1 MAASEAK
8 VIELENKLN
17 EMIKKLNAIEEG
29 TTRMSKHIEFIEGVY
44 GKVSAPMYWICN
56 KINRLRGEIKD
67 TAPVQPFDLINKTNN
82 TKLNRLYTTTDDIN
96 KNKKIDVSEQD

>member
-44 GKVSAPMYWICN
+44 GTVSAPMYWICN

-67 TAPVQPFDLINKTNN
+67 TTPVQPFDLINKTNT
-82 TKLNRLYTTTDDIN
+82 TKLNRLYTTTDDID
-96 KNKKIDVSEQD
+96 KNKKVDVSEQD

>member
-1 MAASEAK
+1 MAASEEK
-8 VIELENKLN
+8 LIELETKIN
-17 EMIKKLNAIEEG
+17 EMMKKLERIEEG

-44 GKVSAPMYWICN
+44 GTVSAPMYWICN

-67 TAPVQPFDLINKTNN
+67 TTPGQPFDLINKTNN

-96 KNKKIDVSEQD
+96 KNKKVDVSEQD

>member
-17 EMIKKLNAIEEG
+17 EMMKKLNVIEEG

-44 GKVSAPMYWICN
+44 GTVSAPMFWICN
-56 KINRLRGEIKD
+56 KINRLRGDIKD
-67 TAPVQPFDLINKTNN
+67 TTPPVLDNENEKKKEI
-82 TKLNRLYTTTDDIN
+82 DIL
-96 KNKKIDVSEQD
+96 EQD